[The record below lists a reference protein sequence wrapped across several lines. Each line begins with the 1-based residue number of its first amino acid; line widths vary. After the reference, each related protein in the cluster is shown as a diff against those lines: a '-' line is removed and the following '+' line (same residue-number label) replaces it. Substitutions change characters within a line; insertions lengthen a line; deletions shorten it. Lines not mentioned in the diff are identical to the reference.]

1 MLKKTPTGLMDYT
14 EMKVNNYYVVD
25 KTLLIKDFLDYGKKV
40 TLITRPRRFGKTLNM
55 SMMSEFFDITK
66 DSKEIFKG
74 TKIMDTPYAREMNQW
89 PTIFISFADAKRDKE
104 SVINT
109 IKSELQNQWDKYNFV
124 FENLSGFKKTRYD
137 YLYNVLA
144 DLNGDL
150 TGINSALKFLMDQM
164 QDYYKKGVMVFI
176 DEYDTPFIEANVN
189 GFYDEIKSGLSGL
202 LHNSLK
208 TSNGLKYAMLTGI
221 QRVAKENVF
230 SDLNNLIVCDVTD
243 DRYSNYF
250 GFTTDETKD
259 ILEYYGLEL
268 NNEVKAMY
276 DGYKIGETEIYNPWS
291 ILCYIDSQELT
302 SYWVNTS
309 SNKMIRDAMRN
320 ADKNFND
327 SYEKLVSNGYLDTTV
342 NLQTSFYETSN
353 TESLWG
359 LFVNAGYL
367 TVTKKINNKRY
378 RIKIPNNEVREEFE
392 SLTSFYLNI
401 EETVLDNLRQSLIDA
416 DENLFIET
424 YQNILLRP
432 SYYDLERENSYHM
445 FLLGMCMYLENQYE
459 VLSNHEN
466 GKGRYDITL
475 KSKKES
481 LPSYII
487 EFKYLN
493 KEQIKENE
501 LESLANQAVQQIKD
515 NQYDHDLTGKI
526 IYIGLAHHGK
536 DVSIKWEEPNLL

>member
-1 MLKKTPTGLMDYT
+1 MSKKALSIGIYNFERIISGDY
-14 EMKVNNYYVVD
+14 YFVD

-55 SMMSEFFDITK
+55 SMLSEFFDITK
-66 DSKEIFKG
+66 DSKALFKG
-74 TKIMDTPYAREMNQW
+74 TKIMDTPYAKEMNQW
-89 PTIFISFADAKRDKE
+89 PTIFISFANAKEDKE
-104 SVINT
+104 T
-109 IKSELQNQWDKYNFV
+109 IVKYIKAQIQSEYIRF
-124 FENLSGFKKTRYD
+124 D
-137 YLYNVLA
+137 YLFKN
-144 DLNGDL
+144 LNELELNDYRKIIEGLKNKD
-150 TGINSALKFLMDQM
+150 NSILKDVDNALEFLMIHLKRH
-164 QDYYKKGVMVFI
+164 YNKKVMIFI
-176 DEYDTPFIEANVN
+176 DEYDTPFVEAKVG
-189 GFYDEIKSGLSGL
+189 GFYQEIKSGLTTL
-202 LHNSLK
+202 LRSSLK
-208 TSNGLKYAMLTGI
+208 NSNALASAMLTGI
-221 QRVAKENVF
+221 QRVAKENIF

-250 GFTTDETKD
+250 GFTTDETRD
-259 ILEYYGLEL
+259 FLEYYGLEL

-276 DGYKIGETEIYNPWS
+276 DGYKFGNTEIYNPWS
-291 ILCYIDSQELT
+291 ILCYFDTQELI
-302 SYWVNTS
+302 SHWVNTS
-309 SNKMIRDAMRN
+309 SNKMIRDAMKK
-320 ADKNFND
+320 ADKKFND
-327 SYEKLVSNGYLDTTV
+327 GYEKLITDGYLETVV

-367 TVTKKINNKRY
+367 TITKKINNKRY
-378 RIKIPNNEVREEFE
+378 RIEIPNDEVREEFE

-401 EETVLDNLRQSLIDA
+401 EETTLDNLRQSLIDA

-424 YQNILLRP
+424 YQDILLKP

-493 KEQIKENE
+493 KEQLKENE
-501 LESLANQAVQQIKD
+501 LESLANQAIQQIKD

-536 DVSIKWEEPNLL
+536 DVSIKWE

>member
-1 MLKKTPTGLMDYT
+1 MLKKTPTGLMDFK
-14 EMKVNNYYVVD
+14 EIREENYYVVD
-25 KTLLIKDFLDYGKKV
+25 KTLLIKEFLDYGKKV

-55 SMMSEFFDITK
+55 SMLSEFFDITK
-66 DSKEIFKG
+66 DSKALFKG
-74 TKIMDTPYAREMNQW
+74 TKIMGTPYANEMNQW
-89 PTIFISFADAKRDKE
+89 PTIFISFANAKEDKE
-104 SVINT
+104 T
-109 IKSELQNQWDKYNFV
+109 IVKYIKAQIQSEYIRF
-124 FENLSGFKKTRYD
+124 D
-137 YLYNVLA
+137 YLFKN
-144 DLNGDL
+144 LNELELNDYRKIIEGLKNKD
-150 TGINSALKFLMDQM
+150 NSILKDVDNALEFLMIHLKRH
-164 QDYYKKGVMVFI
+164 YNKKVMIFI
-176 DEYDTPFIEANVN
+176 DEYDTPFVEAKVG
-189 GFYDEIKSGLSGL
+189 GFYQEIKSGLTTL
-202 LHNSLK
+202 LRSSLK
-208 TSNGLKYAMLTGI
+208 NSNALASAMLTGI
-221 QRVAKENVF
+221 QRVAKENIF

-250 GFTTDETKD
+250 GFTTDETRD
-259 ILEYYGLEL
+259 FLEYYGLEL

-276 DGYKIGETEIYNPWS
+276 DGYKFGNTEIYNPWS
-291 ILCYIDSQELT
+291 ILCYIDTQELI
-302 SYWVNTS
+302 SHWVNTS
-309 SNKMIRDAMRN
+309 SNKMIRDAMKK
-320 ADKNFND
+320 ADKKFND
-327 SYEKLVSNGYLDTTV
+327 GYEKLITDGYLETVV

-367 TVTKKINNKRY
+367 TITKKINNKRY
-378 RIKIPNNEVREEFE
+378 RIEIPNDEVREEFE

-401 EETVLDNLRQSLIDA
+401 EETTLDNLRQSLIDA

-424 YQNILLRP
+424 YQDILLKP

-501 LESLANQAVQQIKD
+501 LESLANQAIQQIKD

-536 DVSIKWEEPNLL
+536 DVAIKWE

>member
-1 MLKKTPTGLMDYT
+1 MLKTPTGLMNYS
-14 EMKVNNYYVVD
+14 EMKENNYYIVD
-25 KTLLIKDFLDYGKKV
+25 KTLLIKEFLDYGKKV

-55 SMMSEFFDITK
+55 SMMSAFFDITK
-66 DSKEIFKG
+66 DSKKRFEG
-74 TKIMDTPYAREMNQW
+74 TKIMNTPYAKEMNQW

-104 SVINT
+104 SIINT

-250 GFTTDETKD
+250 GFTEDETKD

-268 NNEVKAMY
+268 NNEVKETY

-309 SNKMIRDAMRN
+309 SNKMIQDAMRN

-327 SYEKLVSNGYLDTTV
+327 SYEKLISNGYLETTV

-378 RIKIPNNEVREEFE
+378 RIKIPNDEVREEFE
-392 SLTSFYLNI
+392 SLTSFYLDI
-401 EETVLDNLRQSLIDA
+401 EETSLDNLRQSFLDA
-416 DENLFIET
+416 DEDLFTET

-432 SYYDLERENSYHM
+432 SYHDLERENSYHM

-475 KSKKES
+475 KSKKEH
-481 LPSYII
+481 LPSYVI

-493 KEQIKENE
+493 KDQIKEDE
-501 LESLANQAVQQIKD
+501 LENLANQAIQQIKD
-515 NQYDHDLTGKI
+515 NHYDHELKGKV
-526 IYIGLAHHGK
+526 IYIGLAHYGK
-536 DVSIKWEEPNLL
+536 DVSIKWEERI

>member
-1 MLKKTPTGLMDYT
+1 MLKTPTGLMNYS
-14 EMKVNNYYVVD
+14 EMKENNYYIVD
-25 KTLLIKDFLDYGKKV
+25 KTLLIKEFLDYGKKV

-55 SMMSEFFDITK
+55 SMMSAFFDITK
-66 DSKEIFKG
+66 DSKKRFEG
-74 TKIMDTPYAREMNQW
+74 TKIMNTPYAKEMNQW

-104 SVINT
+104 SIINT

-150 TGINSALKFLMDQM
+150 TGINDALKFLMDQM

-250 GFTTDETKD
+250 GFTESETKD

-268 NNEVKAMY
+268 NNEVKETY

-309 SNKMIRDAMRN
+309 SNKMIQDAMRN

-327 SYEKLVSNGYLDTTV
+327 SYEKLISNGYLETTV

-378 RIKIPNNEVREEFE
+378 RIKIPNDEVREEFE
-392 SLTSFYLNI
+392 SLTSFYLDI
-401 EETVLDNLRQSLIDA
+401 EETSLDNLRQSFLDA
-416 DENLFIET
+416 DEDLFTET

-432 SYYDLERENSYHM
+432 SYHDLERENSYHM

-475 KSKKES
+475 KSKKEH
-481 LPSYII
+481 LPSYVI

-493 KEQIKENE
+493 KDQIKEDE
-501 LESLANQAVQQIKD
+501 LENLANQAIQQIKD
-515 NQYDHDLTGKI
+515 NHYDHELKGKV
-526 IYIGLAHHGK
+526 IYIGLAHYGK
-536 DVSIKWEEPNLL
+536 DVSIKWEERI